1 MNVEVFI
8 YGTPT
13 GNCFYGKTDEKIY
26 FDTFYNGD
34 KANYL
39 SVKIRKAG
47 DNKVYCYYN
56 YLVYQNVI
64 GKQGR
69 PGSFFGI
76 TLRLDAYCMDIQN
89 IYRILDNVFWSF
101 INIKGITQRSWQ
113 SSPVY
118 RR

>member
-39 SVKIRKAG
+39 SVKIKYIA
-47 DNKVYCYYN
+47 
-56 YLVYQNVI
+56 I
-64 GKQGR
+64 I
-69 PGSFFGI
+69 I
-76 TLRLDAYCMDIQN
+76 T
-89 IYRILDNVFWSF
+89 WS
-101 INIKGITQRSWQ
+101 IKM
-113 SSPVY
+113 
-118 RR
+118 